1 MPLRRYRTGDYGRLL
16 PGVCPCGYAG
26 PRLDKVLGRLTERA
40 KPISIYTLDEAL
52 LGWDELYDYAASLEG
67 GRLTIVADLAPG
79 GELEEVAR
87 RLEGLW
93 PGDRLEVRTGTV
105 PPGTAKRAVACTN
118 GVHRPSSATALL

>member
-1 MPLRRYRTGDYGRLL
+1 GDYGRLL

-79 GELEEVAR
+79 GELSEIPR
-87 RLEGLW
+87 RLAGLW
-93 PGDRLEVRTGTV
+93 PGERLEVRLGTV
-105 PPGTAKRAVACTN
+105 APGTAKRAVGCSSC
-118 GVHRPSSATALL
+118 GHLPSSATALP